1 VRFTQTV
8 DITLDFDARTG
19 LKPGD
24 YRLKITCIQLPG
36 DAISSSSSSS
46 GGGGGGG
53 GGGRANVTLGATV
66 SNITRMVSTKR
77 NETKRALFF
86 GTFSYRTCTRWRE
99 TRSFVKTGS
108 GHNHEETFVTKMK
121 IDDCDFM

>member
-1 VRFTQTV
+1 MKGKLKTKRVRFTQTV

-53 GGGRANVTLGATV
+53 GRGNVTLGATV
-66 SNITRMVSTKR
+66 SNITRMVSTIRFRFRIR
-77 NETKRALFF
+77 NETR
-86 GTFSYRTCTRWRE
+86 TFLWDV
-99 TRSFVKTGS
+99 FVPY
-108 GHNHEETFVTKMK
+108 MY
-121 IDDCDFM
+121 